1 MNAPNVFQLRIRAFI
16 GCIEKKTKD
25 VKLIYAGNLKF
36 SGNGTITTDVL
47 RELVKELDDT
57 LTDQQLD
64 EVVAEMD
71 NDGSGALD
79 FDGKQCLICL
89 D

>member
-1 MNAPNVFQLRIRAFI
+1 MAL
-16 GCIEKKTKD
+16 
-25 VKLIYAGNLKF
+25 

-57 LTDQQLD
+57 LTETELD
-64 EVVAEMD
+64 EVVAAMD

-79 FDGKQCLICL
+79 FDGRYII
-89 D
+89 